1 MFVGLGLVLLVSPL
15 IASSQQPVTEYV
27 GPACRVFEMNLRYG
41 LTDADAFSS
50 VSDLQQ
56 ILIDQGYLNIEAP
69 TGYFGRLT
77 FRAVKVLQADNDIP
91 NTGFVGILT
100 RGFLNS
106 LPCRGGN
113 TTTFSASPSSGPAP
127 LAVNFSY
134 STKSL
139 SGDANNYSIEFGDGQ
154 STVPK
159 VNCFDGVTV
168 WRCDFSAEHIYS
180 SAGTYTAKLI
190 YQPPYVCNPLP
201 GGACATIAPAPKVIG
216 TVTITVAGQTANF
229 SAIPTSGPAPLSVH
243 LSYSGTVPVPVPVGT
258 KYTLDYGD
266 SSSENITTA
275 CPAAPG
281 TYTKCG
287 LRSTN
292 YTYIRSGSYTVT
304 LTQTID
310 GCVGWTDQYHPC
322 TSPFEQKIL
331 GSAMITVSGNSNNL
345 TATPTSGPAPLKVAF
360 KAYPQSCGGGDF
372 DLIYG
377 DGSSEEIVIPAD
389 SCGYIVSRSHTYALP
404 YVAGLPYEAKLAYRE
419 RPCGAE
425 CPAPRPPIGTVK
437 ITVTG
442 SSTSGP
448 LSVSSA
454 KEVPAQNI
462 SAGAKNQP
470 LGGFAVEAQG
480 EGIVL
485 QKQIFHINYSSS
497 DAAKY
502 PLTNVI
508 LVDEKG
514 AVVAGPVDA
523 IVSGA
528 EEQKVTFTDAVV
540 YPIGRHVFSL
550 KGKIPAE
557 VRNNET
563 LQSWTTPAQDWSGA
577 TGQTTGNSIA
587 LAALNSAVVGNKMT
601 IKKGA
606 FTILLSSTPGAQNVV
621 AGTANFTSANIVLD
635 ASNSGEDIRVPGI
648 DLLYTDNMP
657 VDITNCQIFDGVNV
671 LGTGSLTV
679 NPRNESSDK
688 QIYRFSFDAPLTLAR
703 GTVKTV
709 SVKCAIPASAAS
721 GSFSWGLFSAN
732 YFAGIGVI
740 SGEQIN
746 PAITT
751 NYGNTM
757 TVAQGG
763 AGSLSIAVD
772 ALSPAYSLATGGSTG
787 VTMSAV
793 RLSAIDEDVAINEIN
808 VNLLTGDSY
817 PSNANSISKVTLWNG
832 AQLLGQGYFV
842 GNAANTWIVPATPLV
857 VPKNSNAT
865 VTVKADL
872 SPIGTAQL
880 GKSGDLLKLL
890 VISVRGTGA
899 SSGST
904 IIANNSSFDSIA
916 GVRVFRT
923 VPTVARITPP
933 SSALIAQTGVTLY
946 QFSIKADAAND
957 LAVYQLTPVIL
968 VSTASEASGET
979 KVSNLKIY
987 AYTDPS
993 FTSGAPGFV
1002 DGQVAATIPTVSN
1015 GRNAVVMS
1023 SPLVIPRGGTYYFK
1037 IVADIT
1043 QKAGTTNSAGTV
1055 VTSLAGDPSYAFGTA
1070 SQISGSAFVWSPLS
1084 IFSTASPNNSDWTN
1098 GFGVPGL
1105 PSSWT
1110 DPVTLS
1116 KQ

>member
-763 AGSLSIAVD
+763 AGSLWVTTDPS
-772 ALSPAYSLATGGSTG
+772 SPAYSLAVAGTSGVTLGAFRFSAKGEDVRLDRVGISLADSAYSGDITQLTLWDGGSLVATAVITG
-787 VTMSAV
+787 SK
-793 RLSAIDEDVAINEIN
+793 LIAISTAFSNFTIPRDSSR
-808 VNLLTGDSY
+808 LLT
-817 PSNANSISKVTLWNG
+817 IK
-832 AQLLGQGYFV
+832 
-842 GNAANTWIVPATPLV
+842 
-857 VPKNSNAT
+857 
-865 VTVKADL
+865 
-872 SPIGTAQL
+872 
-880 GKSGDLLKLL
+880 GDLAAIGVGQPGRAGDL
-890 VISVRGTGA
+890 VRVNITSDTYGIGV
-899 SSGST
+899 SSGSS
-904 IIANNSSFDSIA
+904 IQLGSSGEQSA

-923 VPTVARITPP
+923 VPTVARITP
-933 SSALIAQTGVTLY
+933 SSSTLIAQVGFTLY

-957 LAVYQLTPVIL
+957 LSIYQVTPVIG
-968 VSTASEASGET
+968 VSSPSSANGSVS
-979 KVSNLKIY
+979 VSNLKIY
-987 AYTDPS
+987 AYTDSS
-993 FTSGAPGFV
+993 FSSGVPGFT
-1002 DGQVAATIPTVSN
+1002 DGQVAAISTVSN
-1015 GRNAVVMS
+1015 GRNAVVLS
-1023 SPLVIPRGGTYYFK
+1023 SPLTIPKGQTYYFN
-1037 IVADIT
+1037 IRADVT
-1043 QKAGTTNSAGTV
+1043 QTPGNAGSSGSVTTN
-1055 VTSLAGDPSYAFGTA
+1055 LAGDTSYAADTA
-1070 SQISGSAFVWSPLS
+1070 TQISSSSFVWSPNDLNMS
-1084 IFSTASPNNSDWTN
+1084 APSDRDWTN
-1098 GFGVPGL
+1098 GFGVSGL
-1105 PSSWT
+1105 PSGGT
-1110 DPVTLS
+1110 DSFTLT
-1116 KQ
+1116 K

>member
-216 TVTITVAGQTANF
+216 TVTITVTGGTQSTF
-229 SAIPTSGPAPLSVH
+229 SASPTSGPAPLTVTFTAPFSKLDLNVYSIDFGDGQSQSFTNGTATH
-243 LSYSGTVPVPVPVGT
+243 KYTKAGTYKALLTIFPELPCPLGAAKTDCGPRVIGTAVITVGEPSTSTFSASPTSGTAPLSVEFSAKSISPSYRIYFGDGQ
-258 KYTLDYGD
+258 KYMFTANDTPECVAPPPGSTYDPDYC
-266 SSSENITTA
+266 TTWRTSHTYT
-275 CPAAPG
+275 AAG
-281 TYTKCG
+281 TYTAT
-287 LRSTN
+287 L
-292 YTYIRSGSYTVT
+292 SYQPTCTAPQDAVCMLAPEEVRGTVT
-304 LTQTID
+304 IT
-310 GCVGWTDQYHPC
+310 V
-322 TSPFEQKIL
+322 TSP
-331 GSAMITVSGNSNNL
+331 
-345 TATPTSGPAPLKVAF
+345 ATPT
-360 KAYPQSCGGGDF
+360 
-372 DLIYG
+372 
-377 DGSSEEIVIPAD
+377 
-389 SCGYIVSRSHTYALP
+389 
-404 YVAGLPYEAKLAYRE
+404 
-419 RPCGAE
+419 
-425 CPAPRPPIGTVK
+425 GT
-437 ITVTG
+437 
-442 SSTSGP
+442 
-448 LSVSSA
+448 LSVS
-454 KEVPAQNI
+454 
-462 SAGAKNQP
+462 
-470 LGGFAVEAQG
+470 
-480 EGIVL
+480 
-485 QKQIFHINYSSS
+485 
-497 DAAKY
+497 
-502 PLTNVI
+502 
-508 LVDEKG
+508 
-514 AVVAGPVDA
+514 
-523 IVSGA
+523 
-528 EEQKVTFTDAVV
+528 TD
-540 YPIGRHVFSL
+540 PS
-550 KGKIPAE
+550 
-557 VRNNET
+557 
-563 LQSWTTPAQDWSGA
+563 
-577 TGQTTGNSIA
+577 
-587 LAALNSAVVGNKMT
+587 
-601 IKKGA
+601 
-606 FTILLSSTPGAQNVV
+606 
-621 AGTANFTSANIVLD
+621 
-635 ASNSGEDIRVPGI
+635 
-648 DLLYTDNMP
+648 
-657 VDITNCQIFDGVNV
+657 
-671 LGTGSLTV
+671 
-679 NPRNESSDK
+679 
-688 QIYRFSFDAPLTLAR
+688 
-703 GTVKTV
+703 
-709 SVKCAIPASAAS
+709 
-721 GSFSWGLFSAN
+721 
-732 YFAGIGVI
+732 
-740 SGEQIN
+740 
-746 PAITT
+746 
-751 NYGNTM
+751 
-757 TVAQGG
+757 
-763 AGSLSIAVD
+763 
-772 ALSPAYSLATGGSTG
+772 SPAYSLAVAGTSGVTLGAFRFSAKGEDVRLDRVGISLADSAYSGDITQLTLWDGGSLVATAVITG
-787 VTMSAV
+787 SK
-793 RLSAIDEDVAINEIN
+793 LIAISTAFSNFTIPRDSSR
-808 VNLLTGDSY
+808 LLT
-817 PSNANSISKVTLWNG
+817 IK
-832 AQLLGQGYFV
+832 
-842 GNAANTWIVPATPLV
+842 
-857 VPKNSNAT
+857 
-865 VTVKADL
+865 
-872 SPIGTAQL
+872 
-880 GKSGDLLKLL
+880 GDLAAIGVGQPGRAGDL
-890 VISVRGTGA
+890 VRVNITSDTYGIGV
-899 SSGST
+899 SSGSS
-904 IIANNSSFDSIA
+904 IQLGSSGEQSA